1 MEDTKMSKKYYWILD
16 GKYYEVSKETYQ
28 KYKKEHDHSKMLQE
42 YENEVHIFSLDA
54 MAAEDITGHDII
66 ADTSVNVEEEAIHNL
81 MLEKLREVLKGLSSD
96 ELHLIEQIYTY
107 GRTER
112 EMATELGISQVA
124 VHKQKLKVLDKLKKF
139 LEK

>member
-1 MEDTKMSKKYYWILD
+1 MSKKYYWIID

-28 KYKKEHDHSKMLQE
+28 KYKKEHDHSKMLQK
-42 YENEVHIFSLDA
+42 YEEEVHVFSLDA

-107 GRTER
+107 GKTER

>member
-1 MEDTKMSKKYYWILD
+1 MSKKYYWILD

-28 KYKKEHDHSKMLQE
+28 KYKKEHDHSRMLQK
-42 YENEVHIFSLDA
+42 YEEEVHVFSLDA

-66 ADTSVNVEEEAIHNL
+66 ADTGVNVEEEAIHNL

-107 GRTER
+107 GKTER
-112 EMATELGISQVA
+112 EMAVEWGISQVA
-124 VHKQKLKVLDKLKKF
+124 VHKQKLKVLGKLKKF

>member
-1 MEDTKMSKKYYWILD
+1 MSKKYYWILD

-66 ADTSVNVEEEAIHNL
+66 ADTSVNVEEEAIHNI
-81 MLEKLREVLKGLSSD
+81 MLSNLRKARETLSSD
-96 ELHLIEQIYTY
+96 EQLLLTLLYDEGQTMGEI
-107 GRTER
+107 GK
-112 EMATELGISQVA
+112 ALGVSQQA
-124 VHKQKLKVLDKLKKF
+124 VSKKHSKIITKLKKI
-139 LEK
+139 LKI